1 MTPAT
6 SRRTLIGSSAAML
19 LAGAFEAGASKAAEL
34 DRDLIDASR
43 EYFALE
49 AEFIRIGHLEGEVPL
64 SEGDEL
70 IAQGD
75 ALLEQQ
81 DALRVVMATTPARTP
96 EGLRAK
102 AAALQAWLPTNP
114 DGTAYHCEEDALA
127 WSLCS
132 DLLGRT

>member
-1 MTPAT
+1 MTPAI

-19 LAGAFEAGASKAAEL
+19 LAGAFEAGATKAAEL
-34 DRDLIDASR
+34 DRDLIEASR

-81 DALRVVMATTPARTP
+81 EAIRAAMVAAAARTP

-102 AAALQAWLPTNP
+102 AAVLRDWLQSNYERTEPGCSNDW
-114 DGTAYHCEEDALA
+114 LA
-127 WSLCS
+127 WSLCN
-132 DLLGRT
+132 DLLGRS